1 MGKKKE
7 SAPVGEIIILDELGS
22 AYLGGQKVAITVLRQ
37 SRDFMADPERTPQAF
52 QIKDKQ
58 YRGEVPWGENNDLP
72 AVTIGKIYK
81 NPVVSSGI
89 KFSIDTLYGD
99 GIKYGRIIDKDGE
112 KVFQEANDIDAINEF
127 FENNDINGYHLQCSS
142 DMTTFYNVFVE
153 IIFNRN
159 KEIVALSA
167 KEAAFSR
174 LEEMDPQTARV
185 MHHFYSAKW
194 GTSNLDRNKDID
206 VTRVLD
212 SRWPLRDLKMIMGQL
227 PGPDGEDPKDSM
239 TEEKLYRFIILVNYP
254 TPGRPYYQKPYWFSI
269 FESGWY
275 DFACKIPEFKNALM
289 DNQMQIKYHIELS
302 EDYFPSI
309 FRSEGITDQEKQKA
323 RIKKE
328 YSDLNKFLSDHRN
341 SGKSVI
347 SFVKYSPDGKE
358 LRKMKIN
365 VIDDQMKDGK
375 YIEDSEE
382 ASNVMSY
389 GMNVHPSLIGSS
401 PGKSKTINGTE
412 ARELWIIKQSQM
424 KPFRDRLLMPLYLIK
439 AINKWPKDI
448 VFAIPNMVLTTLD
461 NGTGSEKKIS

>member
-1 MGKKKE
+1 MGKSKN
-7 SAPVGEIIILDELGS
+7 PGEIIILDEAGS
-22 AYLGGQKVAITVLRQ
+22 AYLGGSKAAVTVTSKS
-37 SRDFMADPERTPQAF
+37 SRDFMKDPEVTPMAF
-52 QIKDKQ
+52 KIKEKE

-72 AVTIGKIYK
+72 AVTIQKIYK

-89 KFSIDTLYGD
+89 KFSVDTLYGD
-99 GIKYGRIIDKDGE
+99 GIRYGRYEMKDGK
-112 KVFQEANDIDAINEF
+112 KVFVEASDVDEINEF
-127 FENNDINGYHLQCSS
+127 FENNDINGYHLQACS
-142 DMTTFYNVFVE
+142 DMTIFFNVFVE
-153 IIFNRN
+153 IIFNRE
-159 KEIVALSA
+159 KKIVKVSS

-174 LEEMDPQTARV
+174 FEVMNPKTARIE
-185 MHHFYSAKW
+185 HHFYSAKW
-194 GTSNLDRNKDID
+194 GSSTMKKDEDID

-212 SRWPLRDLKMIMGQL
+212 SNGPLRDLRIIMGDL
-227 PGPDGEDPKDSM
+227 PDDEGNKEDRMSK
-239 TEEKLYRFIILVNYP
+239 EKIYRFIIPVNYP

-269 FESGWY
+269 FESGWF

-302 EDYFPSI
+302 DDYFPTI
-309 FRSEGITDQEKQKA
+309 FRAEGITEPEAQKA

-328 YSDLNKFLSDHRN
+328 YQDLNKFLNDHKN

-347 SFVKYSPDGKE
+347 SFVKYSPEGKE
-358 LRKMKIN
+358 LRRMKVT
-365 VIDDQMKDGK
+365 VIEDQMKDGK

-439 AINKWPKDI
+439 AINGWPQDI
-448 VFAIPNMVLTTLD
+448 HFAIPNMVLTTLD
-461 NGTGSEKKIS
+461 KGTGSEKKIS